1 MKSQGPT
8 ETLPCG
14 RKLIPSHDAPPPSP
28 EEWLDRLNAHLV
40 SRGLKSSEQR
50 SKIALA
56 VRDWKGHFRVQDIAR
71 RVQAEHAE
79 IGPATVYRAIN
90 LFREAG
96 LLKETLVGDSGETVF
111 EVSDGDHHDHIV
123 CLDCDR
129 IFEFH
134 EEAIETLQEKVAHR
148 MGFEPERH
156 RHVVYAHCS
165 YADKKA
171 RSQ

>member
-1 MKSQGPT
+1 MKSQAT
-8 ETLPCG
+8 IETLPCG
-14 RKLIPSHDAPPPSP
+14 RKLTPSHGAMPPSP
-28 EEWLDRLNAHLV
+28 EEWMDRLNAHL
-40 SRGLKSSEQR
+40 SSKGLKSSEQR

-56 VRDWKGHFRVQDIAR
+56 VQAWKGHFRVQDIAKT
-71 RVQAEHAE
+71 VQEAHAE

-96 LLKETLVGDSGETVF
+96 LLKETLVGESGETVF

-134 EEAIETLQEKVAHR
+134 DEGIEALQDKVAMG
-148 MGFEPERH
+148 MGFKPERH

-165 YADKKA
+165 YAGKKA
-171 RSQ
+171 KS